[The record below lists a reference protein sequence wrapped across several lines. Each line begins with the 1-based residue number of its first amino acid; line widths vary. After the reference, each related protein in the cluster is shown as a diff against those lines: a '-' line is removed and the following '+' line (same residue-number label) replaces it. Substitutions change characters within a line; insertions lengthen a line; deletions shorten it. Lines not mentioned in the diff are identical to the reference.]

1 MYDSASTISSH
12 APEEAAEIHEMK
24 SAFAAF
30 CATLLL
36 SELALAAPRRL
47 TLSDAIA
54 RARANPVARA
64 SIAAHRAALAQVE
77 EARGARW
84 PRAQLISFL
93 APSPDIRCVDAAC
106 TRTSPNDVSLDFK
119 GVFAGARLDV
129 VQPLYTFGK
138 IDAAVLGTTDAAQ
151 MSAAVADGV
160 RGDLAV
166 ETTRIYFGIELAREL
181 GLMLEDGAEQI
192 AKGKQALVVRL
203 EAGDPDV
210 TVQDRLRVES
220 LETEVAIR
228 RSETREK
235 EMSALEGLRALVGD
249 RDAEVMDV
257 ALAPIERDLGDVNE
271 HWQRAQTSSPE
282 LRAASHGV
290 SALGHRTELEEA
302 RWWPDLAVTAGV
314 SVARAQ
320 GVDDPPSALA
330 NDPFNTTRAELAA
343 VLRWSV
349 EPGMQGARVARARAE
364 EERGGALQAGAI
376 AAVEFA
382 VRDSYNRAVEAR
394 ARLVAAEQG
403 EKSARGWVASVLQ
416 AESVGAASARDLA
429 DAYLAY
435 FTLRGRVLQSVYEW
449 NLAVTAL
456 DRATGDASASSARP

>member
-1 MYDSASTISSH
+1 MTARAICVEH
-12 APEEAAEIHEMK
+12 PWEGAAEIHQMK
-24 SAFAAF
+24 PVFAAF
-30 CATLLL
+30 CASVLV
-36 SELALAAPRRL
+36 SGLAFGAPTRL

-54 RARANPVARA
+54 RARTNPVARA
-64 SIAAHRAALAQVE
+64 SSAAHRAALAQVD

-84 PRAQLISFL
+84 PRTQLTSFL

-106 TRTSPNDVSLDFK
+106 TRTTPTDISLDFR
-119 GVFAGARLDV
+119 GVFAGARLDIL
-129 VQPLYTFGK
+129 QPLYTFGK
-138 IDAAVLGTTDAAQ
+138 IDAAVLGSTDAAQ

-166 ETTRIYFGIELAREL
+166 ETTRIYFGVELAREL

-192 AKGKQALVVRL
+192 AKGKQAIVVRL
-203 EAGDPDV
+203 DAGDPDV
-210 TVQDRLRVES
+210 TVQDRLRIES
-220 LETEVAIR
+220 LETEISIR

-235 EMSALEGLRALVGD
+235 ERSALEGLRALVGD
-249 RDAEVMDV
+249 RDADVLDV
-257 ALAPIERDLGDVNE
+257 ALAPIQRELGDVNE
-271 HWQRAQTSSPE
+271 HWQKAQTSSPE
-282 LRAASHGV
+282 LRAAGHGV
-290 SALGHRTELEEA
+290 SALGHRTELEQA
-302 RWWPDLAVTAGV
+302 RWWPDLALTAGV
-314 SVARAQ
+314 SLARAQ

-364 EERGGALQAGAI
+364 QERGGALQAGAT

-382 VRDSYNRAVEAR
+382 VRDAYNRAVEAR
-394 ARLVAAEQG
+394 ARLTAAEQG

-456 DRATGDASASSARP
+456 DRATGEASANP

>member
-1 MYDSASTISSH
+1 
-12 APEEAAEIHEMK
+12 MK
-24 SAFAAF
+24 AFFAAF
-30 CATLLL
+30 CATVLV
-36 SELALAAPRRL
+36 SGMALGAPKRL

-54 RARANPVARA
+54 RARTNPVARA
-64 SIAAHRAALAQVE
+64 SIAAHRAALAQVD

-84 PRAQLISFL
+84 PRTQLISFL

-106 TRTSPNDVSLDFK
+106 TRTSPTDISLALK

-129 VQPLYTFGK
+129 QQPLYTFGK
-138 IDAAVLGTTDAAQ
+138 IDAAVLGSTNAAQ
-151 MSAAVADGV
+151 MSAALADGV

-192 AKGKQALVVRL
+192 ARGKQAIVVRL
-203 EAGDPDV
+203 DAGDPDV
-210 TVQDRLRVES
+210 TVQDRLRIES
-220 LETEVAIR
+220 LETEISIR

-249 RDAEVMDV
+249 RDADVLDV
-257 ALAPIERDLGDVNE
+257 ALAPIDRELGDVNE
-271 HWQRAQTSSPE
+271 YWQRAQTNSPE
-282 LRAASHGV
+282 LRAAGHGV
-290 SALGHRTELEEA
+290 AALGQRTELEKA
-302 RWWPDLAVTAGV
+302 RWWPDLALAAGV

-364 EERGGALQAGAI
+364 EERGGALQAGAT

-382 VRDSYNRAVEAR
+382 VRDSHNRALEAR
-394 ARLVAAEQG
+394 TRLTAAEQG
-403 EKSARGWVASVLQ
+403 ERSARGWVASVLQ

-449 NLAVTAL
+449 NIAVTAL
-456 DRATGDASASSARP
+456 DRATGEASKSSARP